1 MPKHLFVTEKTP
13 LFNDY
18 PVGHRGGSKK
28 SGAGLKVES
37 GICNQQ
43 LAISYSQ
50 SGIQP
55 VTGGFQQKFCA
66 LAGFQDKA
74 RAHEC
79 PVPHFLHR
87 RIPKP
92 SALRQGG
99 GIIAQNADA
108 MQACRRAASSRR
120 WGVRAQ
126 NADAMLACR
135 RAASSRRGG
144 VRAQN
149 TRCNLGAASGQA
161 PERIIQPPERL
172 VFADE

>member
-1 MPKHLFVTEKTP
+1 MKFTANSVPKHLFVTEKTP
-13 LFNDY
+13 LFNHY
-18 PVGHRGGSKK
+18 PVGCRGGSKK
-28 SGAGLKVES
+28 SEAGLKVES
-37 GICNQQ
+37 GIWNPESGISNQQ

-87 RIPKP
+87 RIPKT
-92 SALRQGG
+92 SVLRQGRRKS
-99 GIIAQNADA
+99 NLK
-108 MQACRRAASSRR
+108 MPMRCRGSLRP
-120 WGVRAQ
+120 GVRTH
-126 NADAMLACR
+126 R
-135 RAASSRRGG
+135 
-144 VRAQN
+144 
-149 TRCNLGAASGQA
+149 GAASGQA

-172 VFADE
+172 VLADE

>member
-13 LFNDY
+13 LLNDY
-18 PVGHRGGSKK
+18 PVGCRGGSKK

-87 RIPKP
+87 RIPKT
-92 SALRQGG
+92 SVLRQGRRKS
-99 GIIAQNADA
+99 NLK
-108 MQACRRAASSRR
+108 MPMRCRGSLRPGVRTHRGAASS
-120 WGVRAQ
+120 Q
-126 NADAMLACR
+126 
-135 RAASSRRGG
+135 AS
-144 VRAQN
+144 
-149 TRCNLGAASGQA
+149 
-161 PERIIQPPERL
+161 ERIVQPRERL
-172 VFADE
+172 VLADE

>member
-79 PVPHFLHR
+79 PVQHFLHR

-92 SALRQGG
+92 SALRQGR
-99 GIIAQNADA
+99 GIRAQDADA
-108 MQACRRAASSRR
+108 MQACRQAASCRHRGIKAQNARCNLWAASS
-120 WGVRAQ
+120 
-126 NADAMLACR
+126 
-135 RAASSRRGG
+135 
-144 VRAQN
+144 
-149 TRCNLGAASGQA
+149 QA
-161 PERIIQPPERL
+161 PERIVQPRERL

>member
-1 MPKHLFVTEKTP
+1 MKFTANSVPKHLFVTEKTP
-13 LFNDY
+13 LLNDY
-18 PVGHRGGSKK
+18 PVGCRGGSKK

-37 GICNQQ
+37 GIRNLESGIWNPESANSNLQTAICNQQ

-87 RIPKP
+87 RIPKT
-92 SALRQGG
+92 SVLRQGRRKS
-99 GIIAQNADA
+99 NLK
-108 MQACRRAASSRR
+108 MPMRCRGSLRP
-120 WGVRAQ
+120 GV
-126 NADAMLACR
+126 
-135 RAASSRRGG
+135 
-144 VRAQN
+144 
-149 TRCNLGAASGQA
+149 
-161 PERIIQPPERL
+161 
-172 VFADE
+172 